1 MEGGAVGGGGGNQG
15 GIDKT
20 VLPRPPALHNLHCS
34 PQNAL
39 VSTDPL
45 LSTTCSALNK
55 MHWSPQTLCS
65 PQLAVCSTK
74 CTSLSALHPM
84 LCSSPKHPTVSSAQ
98 PLHCLSKDPSVQC
111 ISPIHCEC
119 KELCPD
125 CTVTHNA
132 HTCQSA
138 RQVQSPAH
146 LYGC

>member
-1 MEGGAVGGGGGNQG
+1 MVVAAIKV
-15 GIDKT
+15 
-20 VLPRPPALHNLHCS
+20 ALTKQFS
-34 PQNAL
+34 P
-39 VSTDPL
+39 DPL

-119 KELCPD
+119 KELCP
-125 CTVTHNA
+125 HIA
-132 HTCQSA
+132 HTVQSA
-138 RQVQSPAH
+138 HVHKSNTLRMQRIVPPHCTHSSE
-146 LYGC
+146 CTCT